1 MKRKMEQEGISP
13 IMATILL
20 VGVAIVAFVF
30 VFVWS
35 KGFSQESILK
45 FNGPIENSCLNIS
58 FDAGI
63 SENSQE
69 IYINNLGKVPIYGF
83 SIDMVSG
90 GKSYL
95 RFVRP
100 ADGNIYAGESDTLVI
115 DLSNSEKAN
124 ITPVLLGQ
132 GQVSGSSIMHP
143 CNGQARALK

>member
-1 MKRKMEQEGISP
+1 MNKKMEQEGISP

-20 VGVAIVAFVF
+20 VGIAIVAFVF

-45 FNGPIENSCLNIS
+45 FNSPIENSCSGIS
-58 FDAGI
+58 FDASI

-90 GKSYL
+90 GKPYL

-115 DLSNSEKAN
+115 DLSMAETVS

-132 GQVSGSSIMHP
+132 GQISGSLIMHL
-143 CNGQARALK
+143 CDSQARVLK